1 MGKMPRVFSGPIVA
15 PSMGGTRLKNAPQPM
30 PLNTRKIEKIPTEDA
45 NGHTTS
51 ELRPIKRRQT
61 IKLFKGPSKWS
72 AV

>member
-1 MGKMPRVFSGPIVA
+1 
-15 PSMGGTRLKNAPQPM
+15 MGGTRLKNAPQPM
-30 PLNTRKIEKIPTEDA
+30 PLNTRKTEKIPTEDA